1 MRSAECSGQC
11 SRGLL
16 TLETDAGRTTRTI
29 LCWQSLVSKL
39 AARFAAGSD
48 ELAQLVRKNQD
59 LSAEADRLDK
69 NIITT
74 VSKPPAERNPSAED
88 QIRKRSDDIK
98 SEDCGRRGGCAYARS
113 YPADAYSS
121 TCPIARLGSG
131 ACTGFLGAER
141 DCGGRGGCAYARS
154 YPADAY
160 SSTCP
165 AACLGSGASTG
176 FLGAEGDS
184 HDHGCP
190 RWAGG
195 NGYTLAACA
204 RSTQLDTGRSKAERR
219 SGVCGRKSGCRAVT
233 VVSFSYAGR

>member
-1 MRSAECSGQC
+1 M
-11 SRGLL
+11 
-16 TLETDAGRTTRTI
+16 ETDAGRTTRTI

-121 TCPIARLGSG
+121 TCP
-131 ACTGFLGAER
+131 
-141 DCGGRGGCAYARS
+141 
-154 YPADAY
+154 
-160 SSTCP
+160 